1 MSPPVSRVRKQARKL
16 AIRFKRFKRR
26 FGAGRKGRNAK

>member
-1 MSPPVSRVRKQARKL
+1 MSPPVNRVRKQARKL

-26 FGAGRKGRNAK
+26 FGAARKGKNGK

>member
-1 MSPPVSRVRKQARKL
+1 MSRPVNRARKQARKL

-26 FGAGRKGRNAK
+26 FTADRKPRNGK